1 MKPVLSTT
9 GAVRLEDVKGETL
22 MVQIATK
29 SMLLNVK
36 TARRIVDDC
45 ISPRQ
50 RELIAEAKAAKA
62 AEAARGS
69 DKAANAADTAASAP
83 QAPPPTSAPSAPLLT
98 PSQPAA
104 AASTETRH

>member
-1 MKPVLSTT
+1 
-9 GAVRLEDVKGETL
+9 
-22 MVQIATK
+22 MVQIAVK

-62 AEAARGS
+62 AETAR
-69 DKAANAADTAASAP
+69 ATEQADHGTEGAASALPAAGP
-83 QAPPPTSAPSAPLLT
+83 QATVPG
-98 PSQPAA
+98 
-104 AASTETRH
+104 R